1 MRARTKRILVYV
13 AVIGFALYSVWS
25 AKDSAEK
32 ANQNSTDLQAG
43 LIESCRVNGNP
54 LRVTVQG
61 LLHEQIASA
70 RQTPASFFPDIPPA
84 TFHRLIRE
92 SIEAKRKRLA
102 TIAPVNCA
110 AQYRGSR

>member
-1 MRARTKRILVYV
+1 MKARTKRILIYV
-13 AVIGFALYSVWS
+13 AVIGFALFSVWAS
-25 AKDSAEK
+25 RDSANK
-32 ANQNSTDLQAG
+32 ANQNSADLQAG
-43 LIESCRVNGNP
+43 LIESCEVNGNP

-70 RQTPASFFPDIPPA
+70 RKTPASFFPDIPPA

-102 TIAPVNCA
+102 KINPVDCA